1 MDENEDKTGI
11 DALIEKIIDALNT
24 DTSPEWNPAP
34 SWADYVLTWEGLR
47 ALANDLL
54 GRKPYDG
61 RDPLAEPVLRDFL
74 VAALRVEGYVVLP
87 SSHVHRIRLGL
98 GHYGPLCPRH
108 VSRRTT
114 ARVGTVP
121 DSSFVGAT
129 CVRCGRVVDGV
140 GAAEAVNIYVW

>member
-1 MDENEDKTGI
+1 MNENRTRTG
-11 DALIEKIIDALNT
+11 LVEKIVEALEA

-61 RDPLAEPVLRDFL
+61 RDPLAGPVLRGL
-74 VAALRVEGYVVLP
+74 LESALNAEGYVVLP
-87 SSHVHRIRLGL
+87 SSHAHRIRLGF

-121 DSSFVGAT
+121 DPSFVGAT
-129 CVRCGRVVDGV
+129 CVKCGRVVDSV
-140 GAAEAVNIYVW
+140 GATEAVTIYVW

>member
-1 MDENEDKTGI
+1 MNENKTRTG
-11 DALIEKIIDALNT
+11 LVEKIVEALEA

-61 RDPLAEPVLRDFL
+61 RDPLAGPVLRGL
-74 VAALRVEGYVVLP
+74 LESALNAEGYVVLP
-87 SSHVHRIRLGL
+87 SSHAHRIRLGL

-121 DSSFVGAT
+121 DPSFVGAT
-129 CVRCGRVVDGV
+129 CVRCGRVVDSV
-140 GAAEAVNIYVW
+140 GATEAVTIYVW